1 MKTKFILFT
10 FLQLICG
17 FSFSQY
23 IAVRARYTQTRLVDN
38 SPHAPSRENRLV
50 LTFFNVGLAGIYTP
64 ATLSNYDIYVF
75 KGGLEYGS
83 YCGGVADS
91 CGNNY
96 PGYNWTAP
104 QAVSYYNSYFPNWI
118 DCDPNAASHYVANG
132 NQLDCGFI
140 QVSYWETDDNG
151 VEQERFTAPNICL
164 PYYLFPPYPNFPGN
178 VNFNWSIFPGPP
190 YNWYSFACFNSP
202 QELVIRGLLQ
212 QDSSSTFVIL
222 PVKFA
227 NEKAV
232 VDNNCHIKLSWANLT
247 ETDINYYEVDRSVN
261 GNPFAPAGYI
271 FSYLNNGSSANYN
284 FTDSVKGI
292 QGAIIYRIKAV
303 EMSNNFF
310 YSSTLLV
317 KTCDQISKSTF
328 TVFPNPAVNGKFNFQ
343 VSNLSRGRYE
353 VAVVDAVGKELV
365 TKEIIHNGGLLI
377 DFIELP
383 YSPGGMYSLII
394 RSEDVLLSKKIIIK
408 K

>member
-151 VEQERFTAPNICL
+151 VEQERFTAPNVCL
-164 PYYLFPPYPNFPGN
+164 PIIYILPFQISGN
-178 VNFNWSIFPGPP
+178 VILMAFFRAP
-190 YNWYSFACFNSP
+190 YNWYSFACYNSP
-202 QELVIRGLLQ
+202 QEL
-212 QDSSSTFVIL
+212 
-222 PVKFA
+222 
-227 NEKAV
+227 
-232 VDNNCHIKLSWANLT
+232 
-247 ETDINYYEVDRSVN
+247 
-261 GNPFAPAGYI
+261 
-271 FSYLNNGSSANYN
+271 
-284 FTDSVKGI
+284 
-292 QGAIIYRIKAV
+292 
-303 EMSNNFF
+303 
-310 YSSTLLV
+310 
-317 KTCDQISKSTF
+317 
-328 TVFPNPAVNGKFNFQ
+328 
-343 VSNLSRGRYE
+343 
-353 VAVVDAVGKELV
+353 
-365 TKEIIHNGGLLI
+365 
-377 DFIELP
+377 
-383 YSPGGMYSLII
+383 
-394 RSEDVLLSKKIIIK
+394 
-408 K
+408 